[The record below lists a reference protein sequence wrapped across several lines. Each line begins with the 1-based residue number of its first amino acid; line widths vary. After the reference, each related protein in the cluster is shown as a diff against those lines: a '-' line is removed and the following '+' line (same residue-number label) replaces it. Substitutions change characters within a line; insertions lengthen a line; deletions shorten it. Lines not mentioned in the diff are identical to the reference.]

1 MTPDTPPRI
10 LFCETNADGTIGGSY
25 YSLLYL
31 IKGLD
36 PSRYQAV
43 ALFSNEHGLVPAFQA
58 AGAETIIWPP
68 PEPFTFA
75 HRVTGAL
82 RPLQLPAL
90 TLQKVLNLFTGFVWA
105 AVTRARFLKTHDIR
119 IVHLNNTVNK
129 NHEWMAAALL
139 AGRACVTH
147 ERGINVH
154 FSRMAK
160 FLGRRLDAIICISGA
175 VRDNMRA
182 RGIDFPNVIT
192 IHNGL
197 DPDMM
202 RTHTAPAD
210 LRARLGIEPDAP
222 VIVMVGNIKPWKGQ
236 DTVVRA
242 MDVVRRACP
251 EVRCVLV
258 GDTAQADQEFDRT
271 LRDLVAE
278 LGLEK
283 HIIFAGF
290 QANVTDF
297 LMMSDAMVHASVAP
311 EPFGRVILEAMACRK
326 PVIATRAGAIPE
338 LVAEGETG
346 ITFTPGDA
354 VALANAVARVI
365 RDRRTAQQ
373 LGLNGY
379 HRLLKEFH
387 VERNVEATEQLYDR
401 LLQPAH

>member
-1 MTPDTPPRI
+1 
-10 LFCETNADGTIGGSY
+10 
-25 YSLLYL
+25 
-31 IKGLD
+31 
-36 PSRYQAV
+36 
-43 ALFSNEHGLVPAFQA
+43 
-58 AGAETIIWPP
+58 
-68 PEPFTFA
+68 
-75 HRVTGAL
+75 
-82 RPLQLPAL
+82 
-90 TLQKVLNLFTGFVWA
+90 
-105 AVTRARFLKTHDIR
+105 
-119 IVHLNNTVNK
+119 
-129 NHEWMAAALL
+129 
-139 AGRACVTH
+139 
-147 ERGINVH
+147 
-154 FSRMAK
+154 
-160 FLGRRLDAIICISGA
+160 
-175 VRDNMRA
+175 
-182 RGIDFPNVIT
+182 
-192 IHNGL
+192 
-197 DPDMM
+197 
-202 RTHTAPAD
+202 
-210 LRARLGIEPDAP
+210 
-222 VIVMVGNIKPWKGQ
+222 
-236 DTVVRA
+236 
-242 MDVVRRACP
+242 
-251 EVRCVLV
+251 VRCVLV